1 MRRRP
6 QPEAPSPEARK
17 REIAAELSALV
28 AAGEDVRRHPLFD
41 ELCGLSTVMAYRL
54 AGGRSAYVDPF
65 DPEDKP

>member
-6 QPEAPSPEARK
+6 KPEAPSPEARK

-65 DPEDKP
+65 DGKEEP